1 MDNYWEDDT
10 PEDVAKEINEWLEED
25 ET

>member
-10 PEDVAKEINEWLEED
+10 PEDVAKEINEWLKED